1 MDCTLFCVGLIYFG
15 NWLYN
20 FFMAMTEKMR
30 TFVDEYLKDFNATQ
44 AAIRAGYS
52 KKTSYAIGQENLNK
66 PEIKSHLE
74 KRIKELMPAR
84 ERIILKNL
92 KFWEDMMDDPNV
104 KENDKLKASEY
115 LAKYTAMFEE
125 TLKIKGDSES
135 PLKIIFGG
143 VKDKAKD

>member
-1 MDCTLFCVGLIYFG
+1 MDCTLFCVGLIYLG

-20 FFMAMTEKMR
+20 FFMAITDRIKN
-30 TFVDEYLKDFNATQ
+30 FIDEYLKDFNATQ

-52 KKTSYAIGQENLNK
+52 KKTAGVIGCENLKK
-66 PEIKSHLE
+66 PNIRKAIDE
-74 KRIKELMPAR
+74 RIKELFPGRNEIIKGNLDLWLDMR
-84 ERIILKNL
+84 E
-92 KFWEDMMDDPNV
+92 DPNADP
-104 KENDKLKASEY
+104 KDKLKASEY